1 MRFTLSSVT
10 ATLALASQTLAAA
23 LPDMT
28 VDERYLVRRAL
39 RTGQGTRYG
48 DDSTEEDCWQGGACS
63 FTHYELPASI
73 DGSTC
78 VSEDIWNDGY
88 NCGGCIEV
96 SYQGKKIT
104 VMVTNLTGGDK
115 NHHEMTPDTWA
126 KLTNN
131 NPGGGVDGIEWEF
144 VQCPIPKS
152 DPLRIHMHGGA
163 SQYWFSATVENAN
176 RRTSKMEVS
185 TDSGKTW
192 KVASRKGNDYNM
204 FELEGTLPTTTAW
217 VRVTSH
223 VGTVVMFKNVVL
235 ASDKT
240 TKGTANYA

>member
-1 MRFTLSSVT
+1 M
-10 ATLALASQTLAAA
+10 
-23 LPDMT
+23 
-28 VDERYLVRRAL
+28 
-39 RTGQGTRYG
+39 
-48 DDSTEEDCWQGGACS
+48 
-63 FTHYELPASI
+63 
-73 DGSTC
+73 
-78 VSEDIWNDGY
+78 
-88 NCGGCIEV
+88 
-96 SYQGKKIT
+96 
-104 VMVTNLTGGDK
+104 
-115 NHHEMTPDTWA
+115 
-126 KLTNN
+126 
-131 NPGGGVDGIEWEF
+131 DGIEWEF

>member
-104 VMVTNLTGGDK
+104 VMVRMS
-115 NHHEMTPDTWA
+115 ER
-126 KLTNN
+126 
-131 NPGGGVDGIEWEF
+131 F
-144 VQCPIPKS
+144 
-152 DPLRIHMHGGA
+152 
-163 SQYWFSATVENAN
+163 
-176 RRTSKMEVS
+176 
-185 TDSGKTW
+185 
-192 KVASRKGNDYNM
+192 
-204 FELEGTLPTTTAW
+204 
-217 VRVTSH
+217 
-223 VGTVVMFKNVVL
+223 
-235 ASDKT
+235 
-240 TKGTANYA
+240 